1 MIEEQKPNKE
11 NVKLWERIAWISGA
25 FSLAICIL
33 LIINFVQLNRVDPV
47 NTKTI
52 NLLVERLAQNPSD
65 NALRDQIREL
75 DLLARKAYFT
85 NQWQIRTGGYLLL
98 LGVIITLLAL
108 HFISSAK
115 KIEPEISLQTPGVIE
130 SQKKL
135 RKWIILAGSVIVLL
149 ALISAFMTHYQLGN
163 LFSQKIGTNQ
173 TDSLNQLSDKQKNS
187 SSTSTADSS
196 KLIASDSDSL
206 TTDTSKQQIAEYPT
220 YEEMIKNFPT
230 FRGNGGSGIAN
241 FKNVP
246 TSWDGA
252 SGKNIKWKISVPLP
266 GFNSPIIWEDK
277 VFISGANANK
287 REIYCIDRLTGKLLW
302 TTAVS
307 GIPGS
312 PGTAPK
318 VTDDTGHAAP
328 TMATDG
334 RRVYAIFSNGDII
347 AVDMEGKKVW
357 GRNMGVPENHYGYAS
372 SLMILRSML
381 YVQFDQR
388 SGGKLMALSVK
399 TGQTIWTTNR
409 QVKISWASP
418 VLVYTGKQ
426 NEIILT
432 ADPYVASYNP
442 SSGKENWK
450 IDCLYGEVG
459 PSVAYADSI
468 VFAENEYAKLVAIKI
483 GEKPQIIWE
492 DAEYMSDVPSP
503 VANKDY
509 LFSATS
515 YGTVVCYNAKKGD
528 KLWVQEFGN
537 GFYSSPMLVGG
548 KIYIIDKKGIAHI
561 FSASGKYAAIGSPA
575 LGENVVSTPAFA
587 DGQIIIRGV
596 KNLYCIGK

>member
-1 MIEEQKPNKE
+1 MLAEKSKKINI
-11 NVKLWERIAWISGA
+11 KLWERIGWISGI
-25 FSLAICIL
+25 FSISVCIL
-33 LIINFVQLNRVDPV
+33 LIINFIQFNRIDPV
-47 NTKTI
+47 NTQTI
-52 NLLVERLAQNPSD
+52 NSLVERLAEDPSD

-85 NQWQIRTGGYLLL
+85 NQWQIRAGGYLLM
-98 LGVIITLLAL
+98 LGVILTLLSV

-115 KIEPEISLQTPGVIE
+115 KIEPELSLKSTSVVE
-130 SQKKL
+130 SQKNL
-135 RKWIILAGSVIVLL
+135 RKWLAIAGSVIIVF
-149 ALISAFMTHYQLGN
+149 AIASAFITHYQLGKM
-163 LFSQKIGTNQ
+163 FSEKIAGNSLNQ
-173 TDSLNQLSDKQKNS
+173 SDSLNNKIAANQ
-187 SSTSTADSS
+187 TSDSS
-196 KLIASDSDSL
+196 QTAISEIDTLSS
-206 TTDTSKQQIAEYPT
+206 DTSKTQLSEYPS
-220 YEEMIKNFPT
+220 YEELSKNFTT
-230 FRGNGGSGIAN
+230 FRGNGGNGIAY

-252 SGKNIKWKISVPLP
+252 SGKNIKWKFSIPLP
-266 GFNSPIIWEDK
+266 GFNSPIVWDDN
-277 VFISGANANK
+277 VFISGANASR
-287 REIYCIDRLTGKLLW
+287 REIYCIDRQTGKLRW
-302 TTAVS
+302 TSVVS

-334 RRVYAIFSNGDII
+334 RRVYAIFSNGDIV

-357 GRNMGVPENHYGYAS
+357 GRNLGVPANHYGHSS
-372 SLMILRSML
+372 SLMIMRSML
-381 YVQFDQR
+381 YVQLDQR
-388 SGGKLMALSVK
+388 SGGKIMALSVK
-399 TGQTIWTTNR
+399 TGQTIWSTNR

-418 VLVYTGKQ
+418 VLAYTGKQ
-426 NEIILT
+426 SELLLT
-432 ADPYVASYNP
+432 AEPFVASYNP
-442 SSGKENWK
+442 STGKENWK

-483 GEKPQIIWE
+483 GEKPKIIWE
-492 DAEYMSDVPSP
+492 DDEYMSDVPSP
-503 VANKDY
+503 VATKDY

-515 YGTVVCYNAKKGD
+515 YGTVVCYNAKTGE

-548 KIYIIDKKGIAHI
+548 KIYLIDKKGIAHI
-561 FSASGKYAAIGSPA
+561 FSASGKYSAIGSPA
-575 LGENVVSTPAFA
+575 IGENVVSTPAFA
-587 DGQIIIRGV
+587 DGQIIIRGL